1 MEDPVTAL
9 ETLGSETARALD
21 LIAAERAAAIERAR
35 HGFLHGSEPNVAP
48 RPRWNVALALVT
60 AAMLVLFFGV
70 LRKKP
75 LLSFQVDAHAGR
87 TNDQIAALA
96 RPVVLAFSDGT
107 ALTLSPATRAH
118 VVSLAEH
125 GASIALENGSLDA
138 SVIHTGTSSWLMSAG
153 PFSVRVT
160 GTKFALAW
168 DPGQQRFSIRVSD
181 GGVVVSGS
189 LAGSECPVRAGQTL
203 VVSLSDHRLQL
214 GNSEQSPNEQAMPE
228 NAAGLPAAAPPAS
241 SAASVVPSTP
251 GDLQPPS
258 VRSAALNPAGGSSW
272 RTLAVQG
279 KLREAYASADA
290 TGFERACD
298 SASAAELLL
307 LGDGARLSGRPD
319 RVDDAL
325 LQLRQRF
332 PNDPRRAVA
341 AFMLGKV
348 SFDRGG
354 ADRVAANWFATSLR
368 EQPKGAL
375 AREAAGRLIEALQRA
390 GDRSGAQRAAKDYLS
405 WYPDGPHAALA
416 RSLLH

>member
-9 ETLGSETARALD
+9 ETLGSETALALE
-21 LIAAERAAAIERAR
+21 LVAPERAAAIERAR
-35 HGFLHGSEPNVAP
+35 RGFLHGPGPTVVH
-48 RPRWNVALALVT
+48 RQRWNVGLVLA
-60 AAMLVLFFGV
+60 AAVAVLVLFGV
-70 LRKKP
+70 FRTKP
-75 LLSFQVDAHAGR
+75 LLSFQVDARAGR
-87 TNDQIAALA
+87 TNDQISAFA

-125 GASIALENGSLDA
+125 GANIALENGSLDA
-138 SVIHTGTSSWLMSAG
+138 SVIHTNTSSWLMSAG

-160 GTKFALAW
+160 GTKFLLTW
-168 DPGQQRFSIRVSD
+168 DPGPQRFSIRVTE

-189 LAGSECPVRAGQTL
+189 LVGAEYPVRAGQTL
-203 VVSLSDHRLQL
+203 VVSGSDHRLQL
-214 GNSEQSPNEQAMPE
+214 SNSEQSANE
-228 NAAGLPAAAPPAS
+228 AATAEREARLPSTEPPAG
-241 SAASVVPSTP
+241 ATASVAP
-251 GDLQPPS
+251 GSARDVQPPS
-258 VRSAALNPAGGSSW
+258 VRGAVSSTSGASSW
-272 RTLAVQG
+272 RTLALQG

-298 SASAAELLL
+298 SATAAELLL
-307 LGDGARLSGRPD
+307 LGDAARLSGRPD
-319 RVDDAL
+319 RVNDAL
-325 LQLRQRF
+325 LQLRRRF

-348 SFDRGG
+348 SFDGG
-354 ADRVAANWFATSLR
+354 GGGVAATWFATSLR

-390 GDRSGAQRAAKDYLS
+390 GDSSGAQRAAKDYLNS
-405 WYPDGPHAALA
+405 YPDGPHAALA